1 MMPRH
6 FYNITDIDLAEFAAI
21 CSQTVNAE
29 DYPFSSNVQQK
40 VIIYEGDRIRSLL
53 CAEQAQDLKT
63 ELHHCL
69 EDGPGVLVI
78 SQAFPDFHVIE
89 RATEVFKEIITDE
102 NNSTESRG
110 DHFAKPGENERIWNA
125 LQKFCERDTEA
136 FVAYYNNPVLRFISE
151 AWLGPFFQM
160 TSQVNIIKPG
170 GQAQLPHRD
179 YHLGFQDDSLVA
191 EFPISSQMLSQ
202 FLTLQ
207 GAVAHTDM
215 NTSAGPT
222 LLLPFSQQYPL
233 GYMAWRDS
241 EFIEY
246 FQHNAVQLPLE
257 KGDAVFF
264 SPALFHAGGNN
275 TESSDR
281 IANLLQV
288 SSAFGKPMESV
299 DRTKMTKLIYP
310 VLLARKQAKLLSPE
324 ETKSVCA
331 SVVDGYSFPTN
342 LDFDSP
348 LAGSTPETVQTLIER
363 GLNEE
368 WSAGRFCECLDDA
381 TKRRLA

>member
-1 MMPRH
+1 
-6 FYNITDIDLAEFAAI
+6 
-21 CSQTVNAE
+21 
-29 DYPFSSNVQQK
+29 
-40 VIIYEGDRIRSLL
+40 
-53 CAEQAQDLKT
+53 
-63 ELHHCL
+63 
-69 EDGPGVLVI
+69 
-78 SQAFPDFHVIE
+78 
-89 RATEVFKEIITDE
+89 
-102 NNSTESRG
+102 
-110 DHFAKPGENERIWNA
+110 NERIWNA
-125 LQKFCERDTEA
+125 LQKFCERDPEA

-246 FQHNAVQLPLE
+246 FQHNAVQLPLK

-310 VLLARKQAKLLSPE
+310 VLLAGKQAKLLSPE
-324 ETKSVCA
+324 ETISVCA

-348 LAGSTPETVQTLIER
+348 LAGSTPETVQALIER

-368 WSAGRFCECLDDA
+368 WSASQFCECLDDA